1 MGDGALAVDV
11 GTGDGA
17 YVLRSARAEPRR
29 LHVGID
35 SNADGLREASRRAG
49 RKPQRGGAPNAMFV
63 RAAADA
69 LPEELGGLASTLTV
83 LLPWGSLLEG
93 VARPDPSTLS
103 GLRALL
109 APGGRLRVVL
119 GYDAGSDS
127 LPGLAPLSRERL
139 DAEVLPRY
147 REAGFDAVASAM
159 TIPELRALGTTW
171 ASRLAFGKQR
181 PFWRI
186 EAT

>member
-1 MGDGALAVDV
+1 MAIDV

-17 YVLRSARAEPRR
+17 YVLRAARAEPRR

-35 SNADGLREASRRAG
+35 TSADGLRDASRRAG

-69 LPEELGGLASTLTV
+69 LPEELGGLASTVTV

-93 VARPDPSTLS
+93 VARPDPAILG

-109 APGGRLRVVL
+109 APGGRLLVVL
-119 GYDAGSDS
+119 GYDARSDA
-127 LPGLAPLSRERL
+127 LPGLAPLSRESL
-139 DAEVLPRY
+139 EADVLPRY
-147 REAGFDAVASAM
+147 REAGFDAGASPM
-159 TIPELRALGTTW
+159 TIAELRALGTTW
-171 ASRLAFGKQR
+171 ASRLAFGKER

-186 EAT
+186 EARVR